1 MVGKKAGTA
10 YVKYFIP
17 EDTYVDVNGHV
28 STNDEIDAAAYK
40 YKVSDVTPE
49 PFNGSIKLEGSAQT
63 VVGVEENLN
72 GIEGLTATVYDTTGK
87 EVDRVCSWEA
97 Q

>member
-17 EDTYVDVNGHV
+17 EDTHVNVNGHV

-40 YKVSDVTPE
+40 YKVRDVAPE

-63 VVGVEENLN
+63 VVGVEEKLN
-72 GIEGLTATVYDTTGK
+72 GI
-87 EVDRVCSWEA
+87 
-97 Q
+97 